1 MIDLTCALFFS
12 IPLLLLLAALS
23 FLPSYIA
30 RQNQKTFDILKENQE
45 LTRAQIDNDRKKEKE
60 KTITNIKLQA
70 YERMTLFLERIKLTN
85 LLTRVSLPG
94 QTVSDLHAMLLRSVR
109 EEYEH
114 NMSQQLYISDS
125 TWELIKTAKEEAVRL
140 INLAA
145 AKTKQDEDGSL
156 LARELITSDFEQGK
170 SPIDMAMT
178 GLKKDLQDTF

>member
-30 RQNQKTFDILKENQE
+30 RQNQKTFDILRDNQD

-60 KTITNIKLQA
+60 KTMINIKLQA
-70 YERMTLFLERIKLTN
+70 YERMTLFLERIKLSN

-94 QTVSDLHAMLLRSVR
+94 QTVGDLQAMLLRSLR

-114 NMSQQLYISDS
+114 NMSQQLYISDA
-125 TWELIKTAKEEAVRL
+125 TWELIKTAKEEVVRL
-140 INLAA
+140 INVAA
-145 AKTKQDEDGSL
+145 TKIRQDEEGAL
-156 LARELITSDFEQGK
+156 LARELLTSDFKQGK
-170 SPIDMAMT
+170 NPIDQAMA
-178 GLKKDLQDTF
+178 GLKKDMQDSF